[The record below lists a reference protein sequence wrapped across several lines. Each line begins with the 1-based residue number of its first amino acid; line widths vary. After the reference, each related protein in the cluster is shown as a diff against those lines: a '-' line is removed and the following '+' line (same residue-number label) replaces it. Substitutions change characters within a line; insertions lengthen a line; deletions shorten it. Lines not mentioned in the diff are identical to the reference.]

1 MRNIL
6 KLLISKYRAPSCA
19 YISIAHKYILH
30 NYKQFLDKMLS
41 FHFQKRTKRTWTS
54 WRESAK
60 MTIFTEFQ
68 LIQGNGHSCWL
79 TQNGF
84 DFCSSLLFQTLLV
97 TPVFKRVTSRRL
109 IFAEMNFRVDLF
121 TPMQFLPYF
130 TWIYFGGCWKFN
142 NFAWTYF
149 RGCQIL
155 YVIFTSG
162 TLIVEKKHIFA
173 KLLKIYNWIS
183 IIRPYR

>member
-68 LIQGNGHSCWL
+68 LIQGNVHSCWR

-109 IFAEMNFRVDLF
+109 IFAE
-121 TPMQFLPYF
+121 
-130 TWIYFGGCWKFN
+130 WI
-142 NFAWTYF
+142 FAWTYLRRCNF
-149 RGCQIL
+149 CHILRGYIL
-155 YVIFTSG
+155 GDVENLIISRGLIF
-162 TLIVEKKHIFA
+162 VVA
-173 KLLKIYNWIS
+173 RYCM
-183 IIRPYR
+183 